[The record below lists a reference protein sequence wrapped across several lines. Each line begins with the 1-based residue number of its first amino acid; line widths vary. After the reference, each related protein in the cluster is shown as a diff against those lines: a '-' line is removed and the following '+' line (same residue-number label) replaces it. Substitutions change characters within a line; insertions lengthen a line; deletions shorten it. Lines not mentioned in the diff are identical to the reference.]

1 MKRRAEIGKAKG
13 YTSKQSEKRR
23 GILNFRVVEG
33 YCHFTLNYSLRLIE
47 HLYKARIRELL
58 NHIGTQYGYESTWN
72 KDLKVWITH
81 REVATRFRNDKK
93 WLEQFGV
100 EVIG

>member
-13 YTSKQSEKRR
+13 HTSKQSEKRR

-58 NHIGTQYGYESTWN
+58 NHISTQYGYESTWN
-72 KDLKVWITH
+72 KEFKVWITH
-81 REVATRFRNDKK
+81 REVAARFRNDKK

-100 EVIG
+100 EAIG